1 VRGLRARLSVPG
13 RLEVELDVE
22 RGEVVAVI
30 GPNGAG
36 KSTLLA
42 ALAGLVAVDAD
53 VTVDG
58 ESWTD
63 PPRTVQDRHVGLVF
77 QAGHLFPHLSA
88 LDNVAFGPRSRG
100 MPRGDAET
108 VAREWLDRF
117 GIGDLAARRPG
128 ELSGGQAQRVAIA
141 RALAGEPVLL
151 LLGGPFSGLDTG
163 VATTLRLELAHHLA
177 AYDGVCLLVTHDA
190 IDALTLADRV
200 VVLDGGRIVQTGTPR
215 EVASRPRTDHVAR
228 LVGLNVVRDGQDF
241 LAFEPGVVTVSRT
254 EPEGSPRHRWHGSIA
269 QVAVH
274 GTSVRLLVRGE
285 RDVLADVTPE
295 AVRELHL
302 VPGSDVWV
310 SVKESAVRHYP
321 ATDSEG
327 PSAAPD

>member
-1 VRGLRARLSVPG
+1 VSGLQARLAVPG
-13 RLEVELDVE
+13 RLDVQLTAE
-22 RGEVVAVI
+22 PGEVVAVI

-42 ALAGLVAVDAD
+42 ALAGLVAAVGD
-53 VTVDG
+53 VAVDG
-58 ESWTD
+58 KSWTD
-63 PPRTVQDRHVGLVF
+63 PPLSVQDRRVGLVF
-77 QAGHLFPHLSA
+77 QAGLLFPHLSA

-100 MPRGDAET
+100 VDRAAADAL
-108 VAREWLDRF
+108 ARTWLERF
-117 GIGDLAARRPG
+117 GIAKLAARRPG

-151 LLGGPFSGLDTG
+151 LLDEPFSGLDTG
-163 VATTLRLELAHHLA
+163 VATSLRLELARHLA

-200 VVLDGGRIVQTGTPR
+200 LVLDEGLIVQSGSPR
-215 EVASRPRTDHVAR
+215 EVAARPRTEHVAR
-228 LVGLNVVRDGQDF
+228 LVGLNVLRDGDDF
-241 LAFEPGVVTVSRT
+241 LAFGPGVVTVSRA
-254 EPEGSPRHRWHGSIA
+254 EPEGSPRHRWRGAIA

-295 AVRELHL
+295 AVRELGL
-302 VPGSDVWV
+302 EPGRDVWV
-310 SVKESAVRHYP
+310 SVKESAVSRYP
-321 ATDSEG
+321 AVEAS
-327 PSAAPD
+327 